1 MDPAEASKR
10 TREYLDALPA
20 DDLKDVICQFSATLA
35 EGSVVL
41 GYFQRSGMKSKVVK
55 TALEQF
61 VASTILSKA

>member
-10 TREYLDALPA
+10 AREYLDALPA
-20 DDLKDVICQFSATLA
+20 NDLKHVIRQLSGTLA

-41 GYFQRSGMKSKVVK
+41 GYFQRSCMKSKVVK